1 MNLFKKFAETITAEF
16 LEKPDTY
23 MKFTKVLSGLWTSL
37 ILQHKET
44 EKKKKHLWNLEFAWI
59 FSSKARLKK

>member
-16 LEKPDTY
+16 LEKPDNY

-37 ILQHKET
+37 ILQRKET
-44 EKKKKHLWNLEFAWI
+44 EKKKEIVVEFRIRVNI
-59 FSSKARLKK
+59 FIQS

>member
-44 EKKKKHLWNLEFAWI
+44 EKKKEILVEFRIRVNI
-59 FSSKARLKK
+59 FIQS

>member
-37 ILQHKET
+37 ILQRKET
-44 EKKKKHLWNLEFAWI
+44 EKKKEIVVEFRIRVNI
-59 FSSKARLKK
+59 FIQS

>member
-23 MKFTKVLSGLWTSL
+23 MKFTKVLSGPHWYCNARKL
-37 ILQHKET
+37 
-44 EKKKKHLWNLEFAWI
+44 KKKRNTCGI
-59 FSSKARLKK
+59 